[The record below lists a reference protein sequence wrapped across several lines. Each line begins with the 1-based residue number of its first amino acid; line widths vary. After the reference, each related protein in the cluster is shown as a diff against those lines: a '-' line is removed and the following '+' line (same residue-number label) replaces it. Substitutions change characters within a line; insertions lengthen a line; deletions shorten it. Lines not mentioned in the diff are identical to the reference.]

1 MYCLELG
8 PRKHKNESTVEL
20 KLLQHTETKCDGG
33 IFMPIHSSERCWP
46 QFSFTEARL
55 LFQQRTT
62 LEWKEPVSPTCVLMA
77 PRTSGMMTW
86 TPKSRSGRRLT
97 CSHAL
102 FLLCRS
108 LPLPLHLIPFTKAA
122 TPVSFFAQLF
132 NLKSFAFFYFFLP
145 AQSQDPAIPHFSLP
159 PKPPGS
165 QIQLGFH
172 APLTLLSLL
181 RSDCPV

>member
-1 MYCLELG
+1 M
-8 PRKHKNESTVEL
+8 
-20 KLLQHTETKCDGG
+20 
-33 IFMPIHSSERCWP
+33 
-46 QFSFTEARL
+46 
-55 LFQQRTT
+55 
-62 LEWKEPVSPTCVLMA
+62 SPTCVLMA

-181 RSDCPV
+181 RSDCPVWGARGNSGKLYSYAGRGLGLLSSKPQPKVGHSFHFQRQSQDEYQRIYRIHIGKPVRKLLGK